1 MSAAKKKKNS
11 KKKGSSK
18 KSSSKKNYNKKKSQ
32 QRAQIN
38 SNQKKDTVVEEK
50 NEQTVENEAHEEN
63 VVQEKI
69 QTTSEE
75 TVEVTQTPVNT
86 EEKIVEKTEEK
97 SEVKPEEKEKTK
109 KEKKPKKEKASKEEK
124 DTEVKEEPKAE
135 DKNETPKY
143 VLEMLRKKKIKI
155 VSIIIGILIV
165 LLIMGIS
172 TLFALFFKGKTS
184 IVKKTVAQGIDISD
198 LSKEDALNKLS
209 NEVTS
214 KLVNEITL
222 KYGNDQTFTMET
234 STIEFAY
241 NYEDAIDKAFSIGR
255 DKSLVAN
262 NYDIIFSKIFGNNLE
277 LDYTYNEAELDA
289 YIESINIQL
298 PGVVEE
304 PDYYIDGDKLIV
316 ERGTDGIEIVKD
328 ELKKN
333 ILEAIDDSS
342 KGISAS
348 TIEIPTHNV
357 KAKDIDMD
365 KIYEQI
371 HTEPQDA
378 YYTLE
383 PYQIFPDSD
392 GIDLLD
398 GLENVKNEI
407 NSEYKDKYEI
417 KLRIT
422 KAEKT
427 IRDLGTEAF
436 PYLISSF
443 STKYDASNI
452 NRSTNL
458 EIAANKINGKVMMPG
473 EVFSFNEVVGKRTI
487 EEGYKDAKIYADGG
501 VVDGL
506 AGGICQISS
515 TLYNSV
521 LLANLEIVERHNHSF
536 VTSYLEGGRDATVV
550 YGVKDFKFKNT
561 RSYPIKIEAS
571 VKNGTARFQIH
582 GMQEEK
588 EYEIKILPVRTGTIG
603 TPVVYQS
610 DPSLAPGQQKVIQS
624 GHSGCRVT
632 TYKEVSYNGE
642 VISKDVI
649 SNDTYNAMKT
659 IIAVGP

>member
-18 KSSSKKNYNKKKSQ
+18 KSSKKNYSKKNLQNNVKANSVQNKDVKKEEIKEEQVVPSET
-32 QRAQIN
+32 I
-38 SNQKKDTVVEEK
+38 VEEK
-50 NEQTVENEAHEEN
+50 ELHNPETVSEEN
-63 VVQEKI
+63 VA
-69 QTTSEE
+69 EE
-75 TVEVTQTPVNT
+75 VKTPEVK
-86 EEKIVEKTEEK
+86 EE
-97 SEVKPEEKEKTK
+97 KPEEKVEESK
-109 KEKKPKKEKASKEEK
+109 KEKKPKKEKKKKEEIK
-124 DTEVKEEPKAE
+124 EEQKTEEVKKESKDEKPE
-135 DKNETPKY
+135 Y
-143 VLEMLRKKKIKI
+143 VKEMLRRKKIKI
-155 VSIIIGILIV
+155 ALIV
-165 LLIMGIS
+165 LSIMIVLIVIGIS
-172 TLFALFFKGKTS
+172 TLFALFFKGKTT
-184 IVKKTVAQGIDISD
+184 IVNNTFIQGIDVSN
-198 LSKEDALNKLS
+198 LGKEEAVEKVT
-209 NEVTS
+209 NEVTP
-214 KLVNEITL
+214 KIIKEITL
-222 KYGNDQTFTMET
+222 KYGNDLTFNMET
-234 STIEFAY
+234 SLIDFKY
-241 NYEDAIDKAFSIGR
+241 DYETAVDKVFSIGR
-255 DKSLVAN
+255 EKSLVEN
-262 NYDIIFSKIFGNNLE
+262 NYDILFAKLFGNKIE
-277 LDYTYNEAELDA
+277 LDYTYNEEELDA
-289 YIESINIQL
+289 YIESINSQL
-298 PGVVEE
+298 PGVVVD
-304 PDYYIDGDKLIV
+304 PGHYIEGDKLIV
-316 ERGTDGIEIVKD
+316 ERGTDGIEITKD
-328 ELKKN
+328 VLKHN
-333 ILEAIDDSS
+333 ILEAIDESS
-342 KGISAS
+342 KGSPAS
-348 TIEIPTHNV
+348 TVEIPTNEA

-365 KIYEQI
+365 KIYEEI

-383 PYQIFPDSD
+383 PYQIFPDKD
-392 GIDLLD
+392 GIDLLE
-398 GLENVKNEI
+398 GLDSAKSKI
-407 NSEYKDKYEI
+407 TSEYKDKYEFQLKI
-417 KLRIT
+417 S

-458 EIAANKINGKVMMPG
+458 EIAANKINGKVLMPG
-473 EVFSFNEVVGKRTI
+473 EVFSFNDVVGKRTI
-487 EEGYKDAKIYADGG
+487 EEGYRDAKIYADGG

-536 VTSYLEGGRDATVV
+536 VTSYLEAGKDATVV

-571 VKNGTARFQIH
+571 VKNGIAKFQIH

-603 TPVVYQS
+603 TPVVYQP
-610 DPSLAPGQQKVIQS
+610 DPSLAPGQQKTIQS
-624 GHSGCRVT
+624 GHPGCRVT

-642 VISKDVI
+642 VISKEAI